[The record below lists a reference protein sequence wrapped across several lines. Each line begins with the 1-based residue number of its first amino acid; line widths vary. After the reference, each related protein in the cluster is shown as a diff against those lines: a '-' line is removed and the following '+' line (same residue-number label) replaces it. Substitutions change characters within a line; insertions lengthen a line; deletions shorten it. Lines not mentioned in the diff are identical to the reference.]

1 MIPCAFHPDEPSIAS
16 CEKCDKPI
24 CVVCKRTVEVGAGTT
39 SQGHYVPAAIKT
51 YCRVCAPS
59 AERSKAVV
67 VTIVGAIFTLIS
79 LGMTSLVFKNK
90 TPLLFKIIPL
100 LFVVLGLLIFF
111 TGLKNYKRNYRKE
124 EEVMKRLQ
132 ELKSKPEKEIP
143 EPDEKPTV
151 GFGKLKSNPEK
162 ETPKHEEKPTVVFQ
176 VEKYYAGGSID
187 VKDSVIQRSSL
198 DVGALEVPSAKFNDP
213 KNREAYKDALRGALS
228 DGIISDSEEKILQAL
243 RAHFNISEEV
253 AEEIY
258 REVEKEMNTVSFKKK
273 VSRKIFEVE
282 CPGCSVSFKVDDS
295 GDDPLPVIC
304 PECGI
309 EGEL

>member
-1 MIPCAFHPDEPSIAS
+1 MIPCAFHPDEPSITS

-24 CVVCKRTVEVGAGTT
+24 CMVCKREVQVGGAST
-39 SQGHYVPAAIKT
+39 SQGHQAAPALKT

-59 AERSKAVV
+59 AERSKAIGVM
-67 VTIVGAIFTLIS
+67 IVGVIFSILS
-79 LGMTSLVFKNK
+79 LGITTV
-90 TPLLFKIIPL
+90 LFKAKIPL
-100 LFVVLGLLIFF
+100 LFRIVPLLFVGVGILMFF
-111 TGLKNYKRNYRKE
+111 TGLKSYKNNYRKE
-124 EEVMKRLQ
+124 EEVRRRLE
-132 ELKSKPEKEIP
+132 ELKSKPVKEKKI
-143 EPDEKPTV
+143 PDEKQ
-151 GFGKLKSNPEK
+151 
-162 ETPKHEEKPTVVFQ
+162 TVVFQ

-243 RAHFNISEEV
+243 RVHFNISEEA
-253 AEEIY
+253 AEDIY
-258 REVEKEMNTVSFKKK
+258 VEVEKEMRKISFKKK
-273 VSRKIFEVE
+273 VSQKLFEVE
-282 CPGCSVSFKVDDS
+282 CPGCSVSFNVEDTGK
-295 GDDPLPVIC
+295 DPLPVKC

>member
-1 MIPCAFHPDEPSIAS
+1 MIPCAFHPDEPSITS

-24 CVVCKRTVEVGAGTT
+24 CVVCKREVEVGGGST
-39 SQGHYVPAAIKT
+39 SQGQHVPTAIKT
-51 YCRVCAPS
+51 YCRVCAPG
-59 AERSKAVV
+59 AERSKAIV
-67 VTIVGAIFTLIS
+67 VTIVGAIFSIIS

-100 LFVVLGLLIFF
+100 LFVGVGVLIFF

-124 EEVMKRLQ
+124 EEVMKRLE
-132 ELKSKPEKEIP
+132 ELKSHPSKVKATPLARHTFKPSQNDSTFQDTHKQ
-143 EPDEKPTV
+143 
-151 GFGKLKSNPEK
+151 
-162 ETPKHEEKPTVVFQ
+162 EEKPTVVFQ

-243 RAHFNISEEV
+243 RDHFNIGEDG

-258 REVEKEMNTVSFKKK
+258 KEVEREMNKVSFKKK
-273 VSRKIFEVE
+273 VSQKLFEVE
-282 CPGCSVSFKVDDS
+282 CPGCSVSFKVEDS
-295 GDDPLPVIC
+295 GEDPLPVKC

>member
-1 MIPCAFHPDEPSIAS
+1 MIPCAYHPEEPSIAS

-24 CVVCKRTVEVGAGTT
+24 CTVCKRTVQVGGGST
-39 SQGHYVPAAIKT
+39 SQGHHVPPTVKS
-51 YCRVCAPS
+51 YCRVCAPG
-59 AERSKAVV
+59 AERAKA
-67 VTIVGAIFTLIS
+67 IGIMIGGAIFSLIN
-79 LGMTSLVFKNK
+79 LGMMSFVFKMK
-90 TPLLFKIIPL
+90 APLFFKLFPL
-100 LFVVLGLLIFF
+100 LFVGVGLLLFF

-124 EEVMKRLQ
+124 EEVMRRLSEQ
-132 ELKSKPEKEIP
+132 KSKP
-143 EPDEKPTV
+143 V
-151 GFGKLKSNPEK
+151 NV
-162 ETPKHEEKPTVVFQ
+162 TPIDEEKHTVVFQ

-243 RAHFNISEEV
+243 RVHFNISEK
-253 AEEIY
+253 AAGEIY
-258 REVEKEMNTVSFKKK
+258 SEVETEMSKVSFKKK
-273 VSRKIFEVE
+273 VSQKLFEVE
-282 CPGCSVSFKVDDS
+282 CPGCSVSFKVEDT
-295 GDDPLPVIC
+295 GEDPLPVKC